1 MKNVVMELKNGKAAV
16 LDERGIFHS
25 IKDKG
30 YEVGQ
35 VINLKENRVIRF
47 PSQAIGAIA
56 AIFFGVIVAGGG
68 ISAYALPS
76 SRVTLDVNPS
86 LRYELNLFDRV
97 IDMGSYNNDGQEIVE
112 SIYGSVKGSDI
123 ETAIDITMDELDKD
137 GYLDNETTS
146 VVITTD
152 SRVKNSDELNER
164 MRSEVD
170 VWKGNRQKSVEV
182 ETYVVNDEL
191 SKESEEKNISPGKL
205 SVLHELKD
213 SSPEKEYK
221 EADWKDRSITEI
233 RDEIENNKKEAE
245 NGVGGMPENANDEPA
260 ENTVQTVKEGE
271 PDKKDA
277 GTVEPSKMDLPDQN
291 DEKAGEGISEKKEDE
306 KPSVSIEDKN
316 GTQDQKENRDTQVT
330 QNKQETNNKQ
340 NTQNT
345 QNTQNMQNTQ
355 NSGNGQGGMSDSKKN
370 GTGAVDD
377 NGGAVQNTP
386 LSDGG
391 TGTDMTVPLQDNGN
405 TMPEGGTPLI
415 PGDTSV
421 QTVTTPA
428 QTDSTNG
435 VDNGSYMA
443 PPEAA
448 PSPQGDVNTSDGGEM
463 PQPADGGNEE
473 HRGHNDEHGGG
484 EMNR

>member
-25 IKDKG
+25 IKDRG

-86 LRYELNLFDRV
+86 LRYELNLFDKV
-97 IDMGSYNNDGQEIVE
+97 IDMGSFNNDGQEVVDR
-112 SIYGSVKGSDI
+112 IYGTVKGSDI
-123 ETAIDITMDELDKD
+123 ETAIDVTMDELDKE

-146 VVITTD
+146 VVITSD
-152 SRVKNSDELNER
+152 SRVKDSDELNER

-170 VWKGNRQKSVEV
+170 AWKGSRQKSVEV
-182 ETYVVNDEL
+182 KTYVVNNEL

-213 SSPEKEYK
+213 SSTEKEYK

-233 RDEIENNKKEAE
+233 RNEIEKNKKEAE
-245 NGVGGMPENANDEPA
+245 NIA
-260 ENTVQTVKEGE
+260 EGAIEDTYEVQDQNTVDAGPQGE
-271 PDKKDA
+271 PDKKEARSEDA
-277 GTVEPSKMDLPDQN
+277 SKMVSPTQKEEN
-291 DEKAGEGISEKKEDE
+291 TGEGISDE
-306 KPSVSIEDKN
+306 KEGMKPSEGKKDKN
-316 GTQDQKENRDTQVT
+316 EIQDQKESLDTQVIQNKQDT
-330 QNKQETNNKQ
+330 QNKQDSQ
-340 NTQNT
+340 NTQNKQDA
-345 QNTQNMQNTQ
+345 QNN
-355 NSGNGQGGMSDSKKN
+355 GNGQN
-370 GTGAVDD
+370 NNAGTQTTGTDVTDN

-391 TGTDMTVPLQDNGN
+391 SGSDMTVPVQDMGN
-405 TMPEGGTPLI
+405 TLPDMGTTLI

-421 QTVTTPA
+421 QTVTTPD
-428 QTDSTNG
+428 QTNDTNNL
-435 VDNGSYMA
+435 DNGSYMA
-443 PPEAA
+443 TPEAA
-448 PSPQGDVNTSDGGEM
+448 SPAQGDVNTSDGGEM

-473 HRGHNDEHGGG
+473 HGGHNDEHGGG